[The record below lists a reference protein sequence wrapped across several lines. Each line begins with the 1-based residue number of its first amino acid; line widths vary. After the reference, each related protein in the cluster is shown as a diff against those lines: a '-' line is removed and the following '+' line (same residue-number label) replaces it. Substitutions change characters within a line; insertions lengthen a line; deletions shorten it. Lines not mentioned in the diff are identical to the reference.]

1 MTKTI
6 SGRTAAFAAVVPIL
20 LAGTAGIANAQEN
33 TEAAP
38 ADTEIVI
45 TATKRAE
52 RLQDV
57 PISVSAI
64 GGDQLSKSR
73 VTNADELVTK
83 VANLQLTSIV
93 GDNTPIFALRGVSM
107 SDYSLNQSSPVAT

>member
-1 MTKTI
+1 MNIRGRAALSATI
-6 SGRTAAFAAVVPIL
+6 VPVL
-20 LAGTAGIANAQEN
+20 LAGTAGIAHAQEN

-64 GGDQLSKSR
+64 GGDQL
-73 VTNADELVTK
+73 
-83 VANLQLTSIV
+83 
-93 GDNTPIFALRGVSM
+93 
-107 SDYSLNQSSPVAT
+107 

>member
-1 MTKTI
+1 MKI
-6 SGRTAAFAAVVPIL
+6 KGRAALSAAIVPAL
-20 LAGTAGIANAQEN
+20 LAGTAGIVHAQE
-33 TEAAP
+33 TAEV

-64 GGDQLSKSR
+64 GGDQLSK
-73 VTNADELVTK
+73 
-83 VANLQLTSIV
+83 
-93 GDNTPIFALRGVSM
+93 
-107 SDYSLNQSSPVAT
+107 

>member
-1 MTKTI
+1 MKI
-6 SGRTAAFAAVVPIL
+6 KGRAAFSAAIVPL
-20 LAGTAGIANAQEN
+20 LLTGTAGIAHAQE
-33 TEAAP
+33 TAEV

-73 VTNADELVTK
+73 VTNADDLVTK

-93 GDNTPIFALRGVSM
+93 GDKSC
-107 SDYSLNQSSPVAT
+107 AT